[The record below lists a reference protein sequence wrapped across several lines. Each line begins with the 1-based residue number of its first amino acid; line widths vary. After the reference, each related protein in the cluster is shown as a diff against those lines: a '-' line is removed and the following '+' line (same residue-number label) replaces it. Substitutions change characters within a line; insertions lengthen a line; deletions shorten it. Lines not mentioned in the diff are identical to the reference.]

1 MCDEVQTSE
10 LVGDLSEEVERAE
23 ARHMITHT
31 TQEPRE
37 EQVGS
42 SWSSPCIFHFVDV
55 CLKYFITIISID
67 NSLIYRYSDACSMY
81 NLHSLIMRSA
91 M

>member
-1 MCDEVQTSE
+1 
-10 LVGDLSEEVERAE
+10 
-23 ARHMITHT
+23 MITHT

-55 CLKYFITIISID
+55 CLKYIITIISID

-81 NLHSLIMRSA
+81 NLHSLNEKCSVNNSSEQRRGSA
-91 M
+91 DFARGKKCGG